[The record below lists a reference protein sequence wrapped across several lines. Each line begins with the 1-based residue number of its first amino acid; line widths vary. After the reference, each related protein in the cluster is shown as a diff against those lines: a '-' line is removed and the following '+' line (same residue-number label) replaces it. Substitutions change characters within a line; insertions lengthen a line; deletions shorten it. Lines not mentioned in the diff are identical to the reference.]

1 MKPRPAFSPT
11 GCSRCFCDGG
21 GSRDRG
27 SPDRWCCQNL
37 RQQHVKVS
45 SLPLVV
51 IVVIVQVPSSE
62 NISHSTKHLTGTRRR
77 DASPIPLLSALRPP
91 PSAACKYTLSSCRC
105 QARHSV
111 VWTDLARVGRL
122 EPLCLCLVKCEPVVS
137 QLWQTAADAPCV
149 LCDTISPVGVLKVPG
164 HLLKK

>member
-62 NISHSTKHLTGTRRR
+62 NIS
-77 DASPIPLLSALRPP
+77 PLHQTPDRHATSRCLPHPAALRPP
-91 PSAACKYTLSSCRC
+91 PSAACEYTLSSCRC

-149 LCDTISPVGVLKVPG
+149 LCDTIGPVGVLKVPG